1 MTLKAI
7 SLAEIAEKIGA
18 TLIAKDDQVMVSG
31 VSTLE
36 LAGVEQITFLANPS
50 YRKQLATTQ
59 AAAVI
64 IHPDMQDECLV
75 SALVMN
81 NPYVGFA
88 KVSQLF
94 NNLPAQA
101 AIIHSSA
108 TIAETAIIAEGVS
121 IAANV
126 VIGEYVEVGAGT
138 RIGPNCVISDHSILG
153 EQCLLH
159 ANVVMYH
166 DVVIGNDCI
175 LHSGCVLGADGF
187 GFAPDAGEWVKI
199 AQLGGVRLGNLVEV
213 GANTTIDRGALGN
226 TTIGNGVK
234 LDDQIMIAH
243 NVVIGDNCAIAGTA
257 GIAGSTILGKNC
269 TIAGGVGIVGHI
281 EITDGVHITGMTLVS
296 KSIKDPGVYSSGT
309 AMMPANE
316 WRKSATR
323 FRQLDD
329 MARRLKKLEKNQ

>member
-1 MTLKAI
+1 MTQRAI
-7 SLAEIAEKIGA
+7 SLADIAENIGA
-18 TLIAKDDQVMVSG
+18 TLVTNDDQVSVSG
-31 VSTLE
+31 ISTLE
-36 LAGVEQITFLANPS
+36 LANSEQVTFLANPS
-50 YRKQLATTQ
+50 YRKQLATTK

-64 IHPDMQDECLV
+64 LHPDMLDECPV

-88 KVSQLF
+88 KLSQLF
-94 NNLPAQA
+94 NNLPVQA
-101 AIIHSSA
+101 AFIHPS
-108 TIAETAIIAEGVS
+108 AIIASTADIAEDVS

-126 VIGEYVEVGAGT
+126 VIGEYVQISSGT
-138 RIGPNCVISDHSILG
+138 RIGPNSVIGDHSIIG

-166 DVVIGNDCI
+166 DVIIGDECI

-187 GFAPDAGEWVKI
+187 GFAPDAGQWVKI
-199 AQLGGVRLGNLVEV
+199 AQLGGVRIGNHVEI

-226 TTIGNGVK
+226 TQIGNGVK

-243 NVVIGDNCAIAGTA
+243 NVVVGDNCAIAATS
-257 GIAGSTILGKNC
+257 GIAGSTTLGKNC
-269 TIAGGVGIVGHI
+269 TIAGGVGIVGHLD
-281 EITDGVHITGMTLVS
+281 ITDGVHITGMTLVS
-296 KSIKDPGVYSSGT
+296 KSIKEPGVYSSGT

-316 WRKSATR
+316 WRKSASR

-329 MARRLKKLEKNQ
+329 IARRLIKLEKNL